1 MPIPRQPFLLPDD
14 LANQLRHVLHA
25 PDFANGFVGH
35 VDGAAVQG
43 TIRGGDG
50 AGGRGERVSERG
62 GGEEEGGGGGGER
75 VVGIEDPEF
84 GEGGDVLGARALG
97 GRVDVVHHGEDV
109 GDEGRSGRGGGGGR
123 GGVSE
128 GDGIG
133 VAVGHCY
140 DGAEG

>member
-1 MPIPRQPFLLPDD
+1 MEGP
-14 LANQLRHVLHA
+14 
-25 PDFANGFVGH
+25 VG
-35 VDGAAVQG
+35 
-43 TIRGGDG
+43 GGDG
-50 AGGRGERVSERG
+50 AGGRGEGVSERG
-62 GGEEEGGGGGGER
+62 GGEEEGGGGRGKR

-109 GDEGRSGRGGGGGR
+109 GDEGRGGRGGGGGG

-128 GDGIG
+128 GDGVR
-133 VAVGHCY
+133 VAVGHCD